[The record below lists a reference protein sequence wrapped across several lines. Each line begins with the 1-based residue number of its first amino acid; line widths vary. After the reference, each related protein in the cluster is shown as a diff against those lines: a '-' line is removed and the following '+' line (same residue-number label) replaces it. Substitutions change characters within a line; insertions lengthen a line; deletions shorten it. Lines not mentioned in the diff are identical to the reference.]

1 VGRILSW
8 LAYGIHQVGQ
18 WVILAN
24 VQLSKQK
31 QVKWS
36 QDYQWW
42 NWQMVYLNGS
52 MLLFKLIHG
61 HIFYDGLAV
70 DVPEGIAQGSVV
82 LILVVAIIIAI
93 P

>member
-1 VGRILSW
+1 M
-8 LAYGIHQVGQ
+8 HQLGQ
-18 WVILAN
+18 WYILAK
-24 VQLSKQK
+24 VQLAKEK

-61 HIFYDGLAV
+61 HLFYDGLAI
-70 DVPEGIAQGSVV
+70 DVAEGLAQGSVI
-82 LILVVAIIIAI
+82 LILVIAI
-93 P
+93 VMAIPS